1 MKYLVCFDMDRV
13 LVDHM
18 STWQYVYDRLE
29 ISNEEAFNLYNQGK
43 LDEWD
48 WLKMDLAMIKAA
60 YPEITDQKM
69 RELCQGTPLMQG
81 MKECLQWILDEG
93 HEIAIISG
101 GMQETARDIA
111 CMFPSDEPWRRRWG
125 GINRHR
131 GCDTKFHVFTNGWLE
146 RNDGSIDDYGRY
158 QVQMNGK
165 GSIVRM
171 LQRRLDIPKERTI
184 SIGDSAGDIGMFQ
197 QSGLSICFNP
207 WDEKPVAIAKK
218 TIRSRNLLDVL
229 EAIKTH
235 IKE

>member
-81 MKECLQWILDEG
+81 VKECLQWILDEG

-165 GSIVRM
+165 GSIVKM

-229 EAIKTH
+229 DAIKTH

>member
-1 MKYLVCFDMDRV
+1 MDRV

-111 CMFPSDEPWRRRWG
+111 CMFPSDDPWRRRWG

-229 EAIKTH
+229 DAIKTH